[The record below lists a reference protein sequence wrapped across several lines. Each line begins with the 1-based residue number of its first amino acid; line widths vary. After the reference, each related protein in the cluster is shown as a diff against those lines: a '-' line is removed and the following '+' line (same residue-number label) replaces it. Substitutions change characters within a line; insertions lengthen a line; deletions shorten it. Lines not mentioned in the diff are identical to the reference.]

1 MATLASPMLQT
12 RSANIDP
19 YRPPSALRF
28 RDLPT
33 TAHPLDE
40 RTLLSPSIGLDI
52 SRPSSASSQSSAQ
65 HPLSRSF
72 SASAL
77 QLPALSALA
86 SLAASVP
93 AATTSIN
100 RPHHVPD
107 EMNYATSAPAATP
120 GGQQNGPPVCQNCQT
135 STTPLWRRDEMGSV
149 LCNACGLFLKLHGR
163 ARPISLKTDVIKS
176 RNRVKTSGQGG
187 PKKRLSGETAS
198 LPAAHPELSAP
209 ASASLQQAMFHDQ
222 QRRASHTHHHHHHPT
237 DRSPS
242 PLSRTGTPGLS
253 QNHNIAPQHF
263 FDELSITHAF
273 ASPSIPAFTLRHPS
287 PSASS
292 INGSHADAAAS
303 PDLAALHAQNA
314 HLKTRVSEL
323 EVINDL
329 FRGRVAELE
338 QSELE
343 ARRAE
348 AGMRELAERDS
359 VTTHELRMRL
369 EVVERELDG
378 LRGESG
384 RKRVRLADDALDVR
398 DGENASARSLP
409 PPQSSLEPAA

>member
-1 MATLASPMLQT
+1 
-12 RSANIDP
+12 
-19 YRPPSALRF
+19 
-28 RDLPT
+28 
-33 TAHPLDE
+33 
-40 RTLLSPSIGLDI
+40 
-52 SRPSSASSQSSAQ
+52 
-65 HPLSRSF
+65 
-72 SASAL
+72 
-77 QLPALSALA
+77 
-86 SLAASVP
+86 
-93 AATTSIN
+93 
-100 RPHHVPD
+100 
-107 EMNYATSAPAATP
+107 
-120 GGQQNGPPVCQNCQT
+120 
-135 STTPLWRRDEMGSV
+135 
-149 LCNACGLFLKLHGR
+149 
-163 ARPISLKTDVIKS
+163 
-176 RNRVKTSGQGG
+176 
-187 PKKRLSGETAS
+187 
-198 LPAAHPELSAP
+198 
-209 ASASLQQAMFHDQ
+209 
-222 QRRASHTHHHHHHPT
+222 
-237 DRSPS
+237 
-242 PLSRTGTPGLS
+242 
-253 QNHNIAPQHF
+253 NHNIAPQHF